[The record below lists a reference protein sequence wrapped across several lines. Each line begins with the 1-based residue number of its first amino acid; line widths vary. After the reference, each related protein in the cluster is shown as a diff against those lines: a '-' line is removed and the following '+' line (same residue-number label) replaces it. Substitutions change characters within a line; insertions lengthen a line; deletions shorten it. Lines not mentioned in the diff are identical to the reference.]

1 MQAVWPP
8 LHTWPGLVGQT
19 LKQRRWKA
27 LEMFTESHRNN
38 GTQTQWKGV
47 VCSAQHRKVNQMN
60 GLNKDWIAEISLLIS
75 VKKIAVCFCHLNGLR
90 VIGIISQVQYFRSVR
105 DGQTRTHNS
114 ETEVQTV
121 DWRQT
126 RKIAWI
132 KLRIEG
138 EKRRGASL
146 GIIQSYLHAAKPLGK
161 RRMKDGQNRG
171 KEGGEG

>member
-1 MQAVWPP
+1 MIWQK
-8 LHTWPGLVGQT
+8 LI
-19 LKQRRWKA
+19 
-27 LEMFTESHRNN
+27 ESHRNN
-38 GTQTQWKGV
+38 GTQTQWKWV

-75 VKKIAVCFCHLNGLR
+75 VKKIVVCFCHLKGLR
-90 VIGIISQVQYFRSVR
+90 VIGIILHHKFNTSGLWET
-105 DGQTRTHNS
+105 DKPGHIKPKTRKNKWNS

-138 EKRRGASL
+138 EKRRRASL